1 MRKLPVIIA
10 AAGALFVS
18 PVLAAPQETGSHPS
32 IGEHEHMN
40 RDFGGMRGGSLGSSL
55 GESPHSYGYEREDDL
70 RRDRDGDMRSMHR
83 QSGEGDWRYRHA
95 EGMGMREGCKYVTV
109 RQRQGDEIIVRH
121 FRHCD

>member
-18 PVLAAPQETGSHPS
+18 PVLAAPQETGPHPS

-40 RDFGGMRGGSLGSSL
+40 RDFGGMRGGGLGSSL
-55 GESPHSYGYEREDDL
+55 GESSHSYGYEREDGDS
-70 RRDRDGDMRSMHR
+70 DMRYMRRHG
-83 QSGEGDWRYRHA
+83 GEGDWRYRHA
-95 EGMGMREGCKYVTV
+95 EGMGLREGCKYITV

-121 FRHCD
+121 FRRCD